1 MDYLFVINRGWI
13 VGLVNRIFTKL
24 AAFAVV
30 FLLATFAVG
39 LSLRAGNLHDP
50 GDKATQQR
58 GTVHR
63 LSGIAAGLVVV
74 LVNSIVAT
82 YFIGTSRWCKEVSET
97 YGLSGEHVAS
107 SRRLKRRTFPLC
119 VAGMLIAVGIVALGG
134 AADPGVIIPTPETLL
149 GWPFLA
155 QVTWA
160 HVHFAAAGLGIAAIV
175 LIFVQQWNQ
184 IDANHEVIEGVLTEV
199 RRIRAERGLE
209 D

>member
-1 MDYLFVINRGWI
+1 MFNSGGN

-30 FLLATFAVG
+30 FLLATFVVG
-39 LSLRAGNLHDP
+39 LSLRSGNLHDP

-82 YFIGTSRWCKEVSET
+82 YFIGTSRWCKEVSDT

-119 VAGMLIAVGIVALGG
+119 VAGMLIAVGVVALGG
-134 AADPGVIIPTPETLL
+134 AADPGAIIPKPEALL
-149 GWPFLA
+149 GWPALA
-155 QVTWA
+155 QVTWSQ
-160 HVHFAAAGLGIAAIV
+160 VHFLAAGLGIAVIL
-175 LIFVQQWNQ
+175 LIFVQQWNR
-184 IDANHEVIEGVLTEV
+184 IDANHEVIEGVLAEV
-199 RRIRAERGLE
+199 KRIRTERGLE